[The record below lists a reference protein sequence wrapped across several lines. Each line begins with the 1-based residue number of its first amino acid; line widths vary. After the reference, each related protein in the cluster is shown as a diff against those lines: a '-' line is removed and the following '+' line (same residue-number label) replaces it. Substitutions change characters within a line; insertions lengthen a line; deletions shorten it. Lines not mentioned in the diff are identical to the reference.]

1 MFFVPGIAFVVLP
14 SFQIAKKVVDDFK
27 SSTNRNCKRLPPHLS
42 DLGAEFWNVRLSPPK
57 NDIIWENLR
66 NIGPRSFL
74 RGCLGMFMYVIL
86 FIFVSSPAV
95 LLAWFETFDRSTAG
109 IQDKAIK

>member
-1 MFFVPGIAFVVLP
+1 MLP
-14 SFQIAKKVVDDFK
+14 SFNTAKKVVDDFK
-27 SSTNRNCKRLPPHLS
+27 SSANRNCKKLS
-42 DLGAEFWNVRLSPPK
+42 QDLGAEFWNVRLSPPK